1 MSSDNSMFNNATC
14 QKELKIGDIQ
24 SNLPELAKSMGLDA
38 NCVQQAKTEFAT
50 GTISGSMSI
59 PFAKANL
66 SAGFNQS
73 NNSMAQSGCGQF
85 MLNAKNVLNST
96 NAMSCTLNQTGN
108 TQNINVT
115 ENSTVSIKIV
125 VSDEAVKAR
134 AENLKL
140 AQENFNKIEQMITQA
155 TIMGSS
161 KASTDQLQ
169 MILQTAQKN
178 IDNYKPLTTTI
189 SNSTIKNTGSL
200 NVKDISSVSAEVRNQ
215 LQAQFNDIAKA
226 SAENHLQSH
235 LGTAA
240 LSPNVKQVLDQNIKS
255 NSSQYQ
261 KLINSTLNST
271 SIQSN
276 GSGGITIYSN
286 IPLNLD
292 NVTIDNNI
300 AVTVAV
306 TALTTNAAAAGLSA
320 ATSML
325 TQAMS
330 TSSTDTS
337 SSGVDDLAKQLGE
350 NQSNFIKA
358 NQTSM
363 GAIVYIVIAIIA
375 LAVIGGGIY
384 AVNKNPELLKRK

>member
-1 MSSDNSMFNNATC
+1 MSSDGSMFKNATC
-14 QKELKIGDIQ
+14 QKELNLGDIQ
-24 SNLPELAKSMGLDA
+24 SNLPELAKSMGLSA
-38 NCVQQAKTEFAT
+38 QCTQQAKTEFAS
-50 GTISGSMSI
+50 GTMSGSVAI
-59 PFAKANL
+59 PFAKANVA
-66 SAGFNQS
+66 AGFNQS

-85 MLNAKNVLNST
+85 MLNAKNILNST

-115 ENSTVSIKIV
+115 ESSTVSIKVV
-125 VSDEAVKAR
+125 VSDEAIKAR

-161 KASTDQLQ
+161 KASTDQLK
-169 MILQTAQKN
+169 MILETAQTN

-200 NVKDISSVSAEVRNQ
+200 QVKDISSVSTEVKNQ
-215 LQAQFNDIAKA
+215 LQSHFNDIATS

-240 LSPNVKQVLDQNIKS
+240 LSPNIKQVVSQNIKS
-255 NSSQYQ
+255 KSNQYQ

-271 SIQSN
+271 KIQSN

-300 AVTVAV
+300 AVTVAI

-325 TQAMS
+325 TKAVS
-330 TSSTDTS
+330 TSTTDTS
-337 SSGVDDLAKQLGE
+337 SSGIDDLAKQLGK
-350 NQSNFIKA
+350 NQANFIKA
-358 NQTSM
+358 NQAGMSP
-363 GAIVYIVIAIIA
+363 IIYVVIAIIA
-375 LAVIGGGIY
+375 LAIIGGGIY
-384 AVNKNPELLKRK
+384 AVNKNPNLLRR